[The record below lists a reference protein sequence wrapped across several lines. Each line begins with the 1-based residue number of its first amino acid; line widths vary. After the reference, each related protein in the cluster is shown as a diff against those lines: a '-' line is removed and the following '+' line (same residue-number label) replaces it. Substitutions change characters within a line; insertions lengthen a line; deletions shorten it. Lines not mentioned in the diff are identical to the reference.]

1 MTFDTDFLQELKYKT
16 DIVDIISRYVTLSK
30 RGSNYVGLCPFHSE
44 KTASFTV
51 YPKTQSFYCFGC
63 GAGGDG
69 VNFIR
74 GIEHLDWQEAV
85 KYVAQLYNI
94 PLPEEKKQD
103 DEFAKRKK
111 LLLKMNKDAARY
123 FNKCFYESDKAKK
136 YLAQRQMKNETVT
149 KFGIGFAPE
158 SWDGLIKH
166 LISLGYKKTDLI
178 GSGLVNKSHKTGNY
192 FDSFRNRIIFP
203 IIDLRGNVIAF
214 GGRLIEGEGPKYL
227 NSPDTIVFKKTYN
240 LFNLN
245 MAKNQDQDTFI
256 LCEGYMDVI
265 SLAQQGFKNAVAT
278 LGTAITQEQARIMA
292 RYAKKVI
299 IAYDSD
305 EAGQKAAKKA
315 IEYLTAVGL
324 DVSVLKMTG
333 AKDPDEYIKK
343 FGKERF
349 SLLLKGSDNY
359 ISYQILKLKD
369 KYDLSQVENKVEFT
383 KESVKILGDI
393 ENRIEQDI
401 HITKFCNEYNV
412 DKDALMFEVEKY
424 VKSKVKTKKRR
435 AINAQVQMSQGII
448 DRVNPEKAQHLR
460 ETRAEEMIIGA
471 IVSKP
476 ELVDFVFDKITSDDF
491 VTAYNKK
498 IITEIEKAHK
508 NNESIDIISLGNR
521 FNTAEI
527 AKITEYCV
535 IGSSLSERE
544 INDCISTLKN
554 VSNKTEETNNLEE
567 DISSIINEI
576 KKNKIRGKK

>member
-1 MTFDTDFLQELKYKT
+1 MAFNTEFLQELKYKT
-16 DIVDIISRYVTLSK
+16 DIVDIISRYVNLSK

-63 GAGGDG
+63 GAGGDS

-74 GIEHLDWQEAV
+74 GIEHLDWSEAV
-85 KYVAQLYNI
+85 KYIAQLYNI
-94 PLPEEKKQD
+94 PLPEEKKED
-103 DEFAKRKK
+103 DEISKRKK
-111 LLLKMNKDAARY
+111 RLLQINKEAAKFY
-123 FNKCFYESDKAKK
+123 NKCFYESEKAKK
-136 YLAQRQMKNETVT
+136 YLSQRQIKPETVT
-149 KFGIGFAPE
+149 KFGIGYAPDN
-158 SWDGLIKH
+158 WDSLIKH
-166 LISLGYKKTDLI
+166 LLSSGYKKTDLI
-178 GSGLVNKSHKTGNY
+178 GSGLVNKSSKTGNY

-227 NSPDTIVFKKTYN
+227 NSPDTVVFKKTYN

-245 MAKNQDQDTFI
+245 MAKNQDEDFLI

-265 SLAQQGFKNAVAT
+265 SIAQHGFKNAVAT

-292 RYAKKVI
+292 RYTKKVI

-315 IEYLTAVGL
+315 IDYLTAVGL
-324 DVSVLKMTG
+324 DVSVLKMAG

-359 ISYQILKLKD
+359 ISYQILKLKE
-369 KYDLSQVENKVEFT
+369 KYDLESVENKIDFT
-383 KESVKILGDI
+383 KEAVKILGDI
-393 ENRIEQDI
+393 ENKIEQDI

-412 DKDALMFEVEKY
+412 EKDALVYEIEKY
-424 VKSKVKTKKRR
+424 ILNKKRNR
-435 AINAQVQMSQGII
+435 KGKIIKEQVQKSQGIT
-448 DRVNPEKAQHLR
+448 DRINPEKSKYLR

-471 IVSKP
+471 VVSKP
-476 ELVDFVFDKITSDDF
+476 EIAALVFEKINSEFF
-491 VTAYNKK
+491 VTSYNKK
-498 IITEIEKAHK
+498 IISIIENFYK
-508 NNESIDIISLGNR
+508 NDEPIDIISLGKK
-521 FNTAEI
+521 FNTGEI

-535 IGSSLSERE
+535 VGSNLNQKE
-544 INDCISTLKN
+544 IIDCIDTLNNAYYKN
-554 VSNKTEETNNLEE
+554 DNKNNLEE

-576 KKNKIRGKK
+576 KKNKNRGTR

>member
-16 DIVDIISRYVTLSK
+16 DIVDVISRYVTLSK

-63 GAGGDG
+63 GAGGDC

-149 KFGIGFAPE
+149 KFGIGFAPD

-166 LISLGYKKTDLI
+166 LFSLGYKKADLI
-178 GSGLVNKSHKTGNY
+178 GSGLVSKSHKTGNY

-214 GGRLIEGEGPKYL
+214 GGRLIDGDGPKYL

-245 MAKNQDQDTFI
+245 MAKNQDEDAFI

-292 RYAKKVI
+292 RYTKKVI

-424 VKSKVKTKKRR
+424 IKSKAKTKKRR
-435 AINAQVQMSQGII
+435 AINEQVQMSQGIT

-471 IVSKP
+471 LVSKP
-476 ELVDFVFDKITSDDF
+476 ELEEFVFSKITHDDF
-491 VTAYNKK
+491 VTSYNKK
-498 IITEIEKAHK
+498 IITEIEKAYN

-535 IGSSLSERE
+535 VGSNLSERE
-544 INDCISTLKN
+544 LNDCIITLKN
-554 VSNKTEETNNLEE
+554 ISNKNETSNNLEE
-567 DISSIINEI
+567 DISSIIDEI
-576 KKNKIRGKK
+576 KKNKTRGK

>member
-1 MTFDTDFLQELKYKT
+1 MALSSEFLQDLKFKT
-16 DIVDIISRYVTLSK
+16 DIVDIISRYVNLSK

-74 GIEHLDWQEAV
+74 GIEHLDWNEAV

-94 PLPEEKKQD
+94 PLPEEKAED
-103 DEFAKRKK
+103 DEISKRKK
-111 LLLKMNKDAARY
+111 RLLEINKAAAKY
-123 FNKCFYESDKAKK
+123 FNKCFYESEKAKN

-149 KFGIGFAPE
+149 KFGIGYAPD
-158 SWDGLIKH
+158 SWDSLIKH
-166 LISLGYKKTDLI
+166 LYSLGYNKTDLI
-178 GSGLVNKSHKTGNY
+178 GSGLVSKSNKTGNH

-214 GGRLIEGEGPKYL
+214 GGRLLEGEGPKYL

-245 MAKNQDQDTFI
+245 NAKNQKEDYFI

-265 SLAQQGFKNAVAT
+265 SISQHGFKNAVAT
-278 LGTAITQEQARIMA
+278 LGTAITQEQARIMS
-292 RYAKKVI
+292 RYTKKVV

-315 IEYLTAVGL
+315 IEYLTSVGL
-324 DVSVLKMTG
+324 EVSVLKMTG
-333 AKDPDEYIKK
+333 AKDPDEFIKK

-359 ISYQILKLKD
+359 ISYQILRLKEKFD
-369 KYDLSQVENKVEFT
+369 IDSVEGKISFT
-383 KESVKILGDI
+383 KEAVKILGDI
-393 ENRIEQDI
+393 ENKIEQDI

-412 DKDALMFEVEKY
+412 EKDALIYEIEKY
-424 VKSKVKTKKRR
+424 ISSKKKKIKNNIIRE
-435 AINAQVQMSQGII
+435 QMQKSQGIS
-448 DRVNPEKAQHLR
+448 DRINPEKSQNLR
-460 ETRAEEMIIGA
+460 EARAEEMIIGA

-476 ELVDFVFDKITSDDF
+476 EIAKFVFEKIDSTSF
-491 VTAYNKK
+491 KTSYNRKL
-498 IITEIEKAHK
+498 ISVIEEFY
-508 NNESIDIISLGNR
+508 NNDEPVDIISLGKK
-521 FNTAEI
+521 FNTNEI

-535 IGSSLSERE
+535 VGANLSEKE
-544 INDCISTLKN
+544 VKDCIDTLIASHDKKE
-554 VSNKTEETNNLEE
+554 SNNAEE
-567 DISSIINEI
+567 DISNIINQI